1 MNRNRDTAMDPY
13 KVLDVDSNA
22 TKREIIQAAA
32 LALRQR
38 RFSGKEVAVAQK
50 LLLDSISKKVHEF
63 IHFID
68 VKPIL
73 DQLDVTRPK
82 EKRVFQLKYL
92 AAFDDDE

>member
-1 MNRNRDTAMDPY
+1 MNRNRDTTMDPY
-13 KVLDVDSNA
+13 KVLDVDNNA

-32 LALRQR
+32 RALRHR
-38 RFSGKEVAVAQK
+38 RFSGREVAVAQK
-50 LLLDSISKKVHEF
+50 LLLDPVSNKAHEF

-68 VKPIL
+68 VRPIL

-82 EKRVFQLKYL
+82 EKQVFQLKYL